1 MPQEL
6 ALSSP
11 AYQGNELKLGGNK
24 REPVRERETRRKG
37 GRRERIK
44 SLMRAVISAGKTK
57 WVISTLY
64 QMMAVSSPPTVQIWV
79 ACFMSFLPL
88 ILH

>member
-11 AYQGNELKLGGNK
+11 AYQGNELKLEENKGN
-24 REPVRERETRRKG
+24 PCERETRRKG

-64 QMMAVSSPPTVQIWV
+64 QMMAVSSPPTVQIRV